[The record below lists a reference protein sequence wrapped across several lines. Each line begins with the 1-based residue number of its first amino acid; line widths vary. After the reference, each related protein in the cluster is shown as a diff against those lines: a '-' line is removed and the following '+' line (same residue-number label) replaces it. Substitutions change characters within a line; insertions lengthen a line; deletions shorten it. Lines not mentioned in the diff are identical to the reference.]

1 MPKTRTPLH
10 DFPRSV
16 SATSL
21 STFKACA
28 RKSEYYTFMR
38 WVPKEKSIHLH
49 AGGAFAS
56 AIESARLSFYVAG
69 TDAERA
75 IGEGLKTLW
84 REWGDFETP
93 DKAVKTWM
101 NCSHAYIG
109 YFDTWPLGK
118 DPITPLVLASGT
130 AIEFDFTADLGI
142 KHPST
147 GDPILYTGRADML
160 GQFQSS
166 LWNVDE
172 KTTSGIGP
180 AWARK
185 WSMRSQ
191 FLGTI
196 WAAAQYGHKLRGTI
210 IRGIAILKN
219 ENKTAEHLA
228 PANPHLVERWHEST
242 LATVKQMIQIWKS
255 GQFPYNFDDSCIAY
269 NSTCEYMPLCQA
281 QDYKKWLMYFA
292 QRTR

>member
-1 MPKTRTPLH
+1 MGKKKAPQY

-16 SATSL
+16 SASSL

-38 WVPKEKSIHLH
+38 WVPREKSIHLH
-49 AGGAFAS
+49 AGAAFAS
-56 AIESARLSFYVAG
+56 AIEAARRSFYVDSMNAEQSIIAG
-69 TDAERA
+69 VR
-75 IGEGLKTLW
+75 TLW
-84 REWGDFETP
+84 FEYGDFECP
-93 DKAVKTWM
+93 PESNKSCM
-101 NCSHAYIG
+101 NLTHAFIG
-109 YFDTWPLGK
+109 YFDTWPLGL

-130 AIEFDFTADLGI
+130 AIEFDFTADLLI
-142 KHPST
+142 THPTS

-196 WAAAQYGHKLRGTI
+196 WAAAQYGHKLQGTI
-210 IRGIAILKN
+210 VRGIAVLKN
-219 ENKTAEHLA
+219 QNKTAEHLA
-228 PANPHLVERWHEST
+228 PANPHMVERWYVST
-242 LATVKQMIQIWKS
+242 LATVQLMIRAWERNE
-255 GQFPYNFDDSCIAY
+255 FPYNFDDACIAY

-281 QDYKKWLMYFA
+281 QDYKKWLMYFS